1 MMRLAVTSILLLS
14 AFLLSACAP
23 RGGFTPP
30 EKRAEEATAVT
41 TVAFTEG
48 PTADDAG
55 NVYFTEIMNQ
65 RILRMAPNGV
75 VSIFREPSNAANGL
89 VIDPQGRLVAC
100 EGAAMKGNGVH
111 GKSHLA
117 ATAVL
122 KPRVTRTDLASGK
135 VEVLTDGYE
144 GKPFNGPNDVTFDS
158 QGRLYFTDLT
168 GAAVYRIDADKKL
181 TRLLTAPD
189 VQRPNGISITPDDK
203 TLYLVEANGAQNGAR
218 LIRAYDLQPDGS
230 LQNMRIHYSF
240 YPGRSADGLCMDTQG
255 NLYAAA
261 GLHQRRG
268 TSETLDTKSGV
279 HVISPAGKLTRF
291 IAVPE
296 DTITNCTFGGP
307 DWKTLYVTAGKGLYS
322 VQNEIAGT
330 RR

>member
-1 MMRLAVTSILLLS
+1 MKLLTLALPFVLVS
-14 AFLLSACAP
+14 CAP

-30 EKRAEEATAVT
+30 EKHVEAVTAVT

-48 PTADDAG
+48 PTADDEG

-65 RILRMAPNGV
+65 RILRAAPNGAV
-75 VSIFREPSNAANGL
+75 TIFREPSNSANGL
-89 VIDPQGRLVAC
+89 IIDAQGRLVAC
-100 EGAAMKGNGVH
+100 EGAAMRGNNVH

-117 ATAVL
+117 PTAVL
-122 KPRVTRTDLASGK
+122 KPRVTRTDLKTGK
-135 VEVLTDGYE
+135 LEVLADGYE
-144 GKPFNGPNDVTFDS
+144 GKPFNGPNDVTFDAK
-158 QGRLYFTDLT
+158 GRLYFTDLN
-168 GAAVYRIDADKKL
+168 GGAVYRIDEDKKL
-181 TRLLTAPD
+181 TRLIRTPEI
-189 VQRPNGISITPDDK
+189 QRPNGISITPDDK

-230 LQNMRIHYSF
+230 LQNMRVHYSF

-268 TSETLDTKSGV
+268 TSETLDTKSGI
-279 HVISPAGKLTRF
+279 HVINSEGKLTRF
-291 IAVPE
+291 ISVPE
-296 DTITNCTFGGP
+296 DTITNCAFGGP

-322 VQNEIAGT
+322 IRNDIAGT

>member
-1 MMRLAVTSILLLS
+1 MLNRFALSFVLL
-14 AFLLSACAP
+14 FTACQPPPPAP
-23 RGGFTPP
+23 KPV
-30 EKRAEEATAVT
+30 EEATAVT

-48 PTADDAG
+48 PTADDEG

-65 RILRMAPNGV
+65 RILKMAPNGV
-75 VSIFREPSNAANGL
+75 VSVFRETSNSANGL
-89 VIDPQGRLVAC
+89 IIDSQGRLVAC
-100 EGAAMKGNGVH
+100 EGANLKSSNVH

-117 ATAVL
+117 ATTVL
-122 KPRVTRTDLASGK
+122 KPRVTRTDLKTNK
-135 VEVLTDGYE
+135 VEVLADGYD
-144 GKPFNGPNDVTFDS
+144 GKPFNGPNDVTYDS
-158 QGRLYFTDLT
+158 TGRLYFTDLT
-168 GAAVYRIDADKKL
+168 GAAVYRIDLDGKL
-181 TRLLTAPD
+181 TRLLTAPE

-218 LIRAYDLQPDGS
+218 LIRAYDLQADGS
-230 LQNMRIHYSF
+230 VTNMRIHYSF
-240 YPGRSADGLCMDTQG
+240 YPGRSADGLCMDSQN

-279 HVISPAGKLTRF
+279 HVITPEGKLARF

-296 DTITNCTFGGP
+296 DTITNCTFGGS
-307 DWKTLYVTAGKGLYS
+307 DWKTLYITAGKGLYS
-322 VQNEIAGT
+322 VRNEIAGT

>member
-1 MMRLAVTSILLLS
+1 MRLLLS
-14 AFLLSACAP
+14 MLPLLIFNACAP

-30 EKRAEEATAVT
+30 AARVEEATVAT

-65 RILRMAPNGV
+65 RILRMTPNGQ

-89 VIDPQGRLVAC
+89 VIDAEGRLVAC
-100 EGAAMKGNGVH
+100 EGAAMRGNAVH

-117 ATAVL
+117 ATAAL
-122 KPRVTRTDLASGK
+122 KPRVTRTDLKTGA
-135 VEVLTDGYE
+135 VEVLADNYE
-144 GKPFNGPNDVTFDS
+144 GKAFNGPNDVTFDG
-158 QGRLYFTDLT
+158 QGRLYFTDLP
-168 GAAVYRIDADKKL
+168 GAAVYRIDRDKKL
-181 TRLLTAPD
+181 TRLLVAPE

-230 LQNMRIHYSF
+230 LKNMRIHYSF

-268 TSETLDTKSGV
+268 TSETLDTQSGI
-279 HVISPAGKLTRF
+279 HVINSEGQRIRF
-291 IAVPE
+291 VSVPE

-307 DWKTLYVTAGKGLYS
+307 DWKTLYVTAGKGLYT
-322 VQNEIAGT
+322 VKNEIAGT

>member
-1 MMRLAVTSILLLS
+1 MSHRLILVVALSCTSCGPQTPVAIV
-14 AFLLSACAP
+14 AP
-23 RGGFTPP
+23 PV
-30 EKRAEEATAVT
+30 KLVEEATVVT

-65 RILRMAPNGV
+65 RILRMAPGGV
-75 VSIFREPSNAANGL
+75 VTVFREPSNAANGL
-89 VIDPQGRLVAC
+89 IIDTQGRLVAC
-100 EGAAMKGNGVH
+100 EGAAMKGNAVH

-122 KPRVTRTDLASGK
+122 KPRVTRTDLKTSQ
-135 VEVLTDGYE
+135 VEVLADGFE
-144 GKPFNGPNDVTFDS
+144 GKPFVGPNDVTYDS
-158 QGRLYFTDLT
+158 AGRLYFTDLT
-168 GAAVYRIDADKKL
+168 GGAVYRIDLNGKL
-181 TRLLTAPD
+181 TRLLTTPE
-189 VQRPNGISITPDDK
+189 VQRPNGISIAPDDK
-203 TLYLVEANGAQNGAR
+203 TLYLVEANNAENGAR
-218 LIRAYDLQPDGS
+218 MIRAYDLQPDGS
-230 LQNMRIHYSF
+230 LKNMRVHYNF

-279 HVISPAGKLTRF
+279 HVIAPDGKLSRF

-307 DWKTLYVTAGKGLYS
+307 DWKTLYITAGKGLYS
-322 VQNEIAGT
+322 FPVEIAGT

>member
-1 MMRLAVTSILLLS
+1 MKLLTLALPFVLVS
-14 AFLLSACAP
+14 CAP

-30 EKRAEEATAVT
+30 EKHVEEVTAVT

-48 PTADDAG
+48 PTADDEG

-65 RILRMAPNGV
+65 RILRAAPNGAV
-75 VSIFREPSNAANGL
+75 TIFREPSNSANGL
-89 VIDPQGRLVAC
+89 IIDAQGRLVAC
-100 EGAAMKGNGVH
+100 EGAAMRGNNVH

-117 ATAVL
+117 PTAVL
-122 KPRVTRTDLASGK
+122 KPRVTRTDLKTGK
-135 VEVLTDGYE
+135 LEVLTDGYE
-144 GKPFNGPNDVTFDS
+144 GKPFNGPNDVTFDAK
-158 QGRLYFTDLT
+158 GRLYFTDLN
-168 GAAVYRIDADKKL
+168 GGAVYRIDEDKKL
-181 TRLLTAPD
+181 TRLLHTPEI
-189 VQRPNGISITPDDK
+189 QRPNGISITPDDK

-230 LQNMRIHYSF
+230 LQNMRVHYSF

-268 TSETLDTKSGV
+268 TSETLDTKNGI
-279 HVISPAGKLTRF
+279 HVINSEGKLTRF
-291 IAVPE
+291 ISVPE

-322 VQNEIAGT
+322 IRNDIAGT

>member
-1 MMRLAVTSILLLS
+1 MMLRTVLPVV
-14 AFLLSACAP
+14 FLFSSCAP

-30 EKRAEEATAVT
+30 EKRVEEAAAVT

-48 PTADDAG
+48 PTSDDEG

-65 RILRMAPNGV
+65 RILRMAPNGA

-89 VIDPQGRLVAC
+89 LIDAQGRLIAC
-100 EGAAMKGNGVH
+100 EGAAMKGNAVH

-117 ATAVL
+117 ATATL
-122 KPRVTRTDLASGK
+122 KPRVTRTDLKTGT
-135 VEVLTDGYE
+135 VEVLADNYE
-144 GKPFNGPNDVTFDS
+144 GKPFNGPNDVTFDAK
-158 QGRLYFTDLT
+158 GRLYFTDLT
-168 GAAVYRIDADKKL
+168 GAAVYRIDEDKKL
-181 TRLLTAPD
+181 TRLLTAPE

-230 LQNMRIHYSF
+230 LKNMRIHYSF

-268 TSETLDTKSGV
+268 TSETLDTKSGI
-279 HVISPAGKLTRF
+279 HVINAEGKLVRF
-291 IAVPE
+291 VAVPE

-322 VQNEIAGT
+322 VPNEIPGT

>member
-1 MMRLAVTSILLLS
+1 MLYRFALLAVLCFT
-14 AFLLSACAP
+14 ACAP
-23 RGGFTPP
+23 RGGFTPALKP
-30 EKRAEEATAVT
+30 IDEATAVT

-55 NVYFTEIMNQ
+55 NVYFTELMNQ
-65 RILRMAPNGV
+65 RILRMAPGGV
-75 VSIFREPSNAANGL
+75 VSVFREQSNNANGL
-89 VIDPQGRLVAC
+89 IIDAQGRLVAC
-100 EGAAMKGNGVH
+100 EGANLKANNVH

-117 ATAVL
+117 ATTVL
-122 KPRVTRTDLASGK
+122 KPRVTRTDLKTNK
-135 VEVLTDGYE
+135 VEVLAEGFE
-144 GKPFNGPNDVTFDS
+144 GKPFNGPNDVTYDS
-158 QGRLYFTDLT
+158 TGRLYFTDLT
-168 GAAVYRIDADKKL
+168 GGAVYRIDVDGKL
-181 TRLLTAPD
+181 TRLLATPE

-230 LQNMRIHYSF
+230 LKNMRIHYSF

-279 HVISPAGKLTRF
+279 HVIAPDGKLSRF

-307 DWKTLYVTAGKGLYS
+307 DWKTLYITAGKGLYS
-322 VQNEIAGT
+322 FPVEIAGT

>member
-1 MMRLAVTSILLLS
+1 MLRLNLFAAILLLS
-14 AFLLSACAP
+14 SCQIQTKSARPPAP
-23 RGGFTPP
+23 APL
-30 EKRAEEATAVT
+30 EATVAT

-48 PTADDAG
+48 PTADDNG

-65 RILRMAPNGV
+65 RILRMAPGGS
-75 VSIFREPSNAANGL
+75 VSIFREPSNNANGL
-89 VIDPQGRLVAC
+89 IIDAQGRLIAC
-100 EGAAMKGNGVH
+100 EGAGIKGNGVH

-117 ATAVL
+117 AGTAL
-122 KPRVTRTDLASGK
+122 KPRVTRTDLK
-135 VEVLTDGYE
+135 TNQVEVLADGYN

-168 GAAVYRIDADKKL
+168 GGAVYRIDPDKKL
-181 TRLLTAPD
+181 TRLLATPEI
-189 VQRPNGISITPDDK
+189 QRPNGISITPDDK
-203 TLYLVEANGAQNGAR
+203 ILYLVEANGAQNGAR
-218 LIRAYDLQPDGS
+218 LIRAYDLQSDGS
-230 LQNMRIHYSF
+230 LTNMRIHYSF
-240 YPGRSADGLCMDTQG
+240 YPGRSADGLCMDTQN

-268 TSETLDTKSGV
+268 SSETLDTKAGV
-279 HVISPAGKLTRF
+279 HVITPEGKLARF

-307 DWKTLYVTAGKGLYS
+307 DWKTLYITAGKGLYS
-322 VQNEIAGT
+322 FPNEIAGT

>member
-1 MMRLAVTSILLLS
+1 MKLLTLALPFVLVS
-14 AFLLSACAP
+14 CAP

-30 EKRAEEATAVT
+30 EKHVEEVTAVT

-48 PTADDAG
+48 PTADDEG

-65 RILRMAPNGV
+65 RILRAAPNGAV
-75 VSIFREPSNAANGL
+75 TIFREPSNSANGL
-89 VIDPQGRLVAC
+89 IIDAQGRLVAC
-100 EGAAMKGNGVH
+100 EGAAMRGNNVH

-117 ATAVL
+117 PTAVL
-122 KPRVTRTDLASGK
+122 KPRVTRTDLKTGK
-135 VEVLTDGYE
+135 LEVLTDGYE
-144 GKPFNGPNDVTFDS
+144 GKPFNGPNDVTFDGK
-158 QGRLYFTDLT
+158 GRLYFTDLN
-168 GAAVYRIDADKKL
+168 GGAVYRIDEDKKL
-181 TRLLTAPD
+181 TRLLHTPEI
-189 VQRPNGISITPDDK
+189 QRPNGISITPDDK

-230 LQNMRIHYSF
+230 LQNMRVHYSF
-240 YPGRSADGLCMDTQG
+240 YPGRSADGLCMDTEG

-268 TSETLDTKSGV
+268 TSETLDTKSGI
-279 HVISPAGKLTRF
+279 HVINSEGKLTRF
-291 IAVPE
+291 ISVPE

-322 VQNEIAGT
+322 IRNDIAGT

>member
-1 MMRLAVTSILLLS
+1 MPKRFILILPLVFS
-14 AFLLSACAP
+14 SCAP

-30 EKRAEEATAVT
+30 AKLPDEATVAT

-48 PTADDAG
+48 PTADDEG

-65 RILRMAPNGV
+65 RILKMAPNGI
-75 VSIFREPSNAANGL
+75 VSIFREPSNSANGL
-89 VIDPQGRLVAC
+89 IIDAQGRLVAC
-100 EGAAMKGNGVH
+100 EGASVRSNAVH

-117 ATAVL
+117 ATAAL
-122 KPRVTRTDLASGK
+122 KPRVTRTDLKTNK
-135 VEVLTDGYE
+135 VEVLADHFE
-144 GKPFNGPNDVTFDS
+144 GKPFNGPNDVTYDS
-158 QGRLYFTDLT
+158 TGRLYFTDLP
-168 GAAVYRIDADKKL
+168 GGAVYRIDVDGKL
-181 TRLLTAPD
+181 TRLLAAPE

-218 LIRAYDLQPDGS
+218 LIRAYDLQADGS
-230 LQNMRIHYSF
+230 LKNMRIHYSF
-240 YPGRSADGLCMDTQG
+240 YPGRSADGLCMDTKG

-279 HVISPAGKLTRF
+279 HVITPEGKLARF
-291 IAVPE
+291 ISVPE

-307 DWKTLYVTAGKGLYS
+307 DWKTLYITAGKGLY
-322 VQNEIAGT
+322 QFPNDIAGT